1 MKRKL
6 LLAMVITAAAMG
18 IACQKSVSDFAGGTG
33 PGSIT
38 VSNLV
43 GTYTLK
49 SITLTYLGMTYNVY
63 DSLRACEKDDYYKFN
78 ADMTVNYVDAG
89 TVCVPPGDDNDTW
102 VLRNDSLFIGSTT
115 DGAKISKFDGTT
127 LQLTSTPNNVSGASS
142 VTTLVKK

>member
-1 MKRKL
+1 
-6 LLAMVITAAAMG
+6 
-18 IACQKSVSDFAGGTG
+18 
-33 PGSIT
+33 
-38 VSNLV
+38 
-43 GTYTLK
+43 
-49 SITLTYLGMTYNVY
+49 MTYNVY
-63 DSLRACEKDDYYKFN
+63 DSLPACEKDDYYKFN